1 MPHRALFD
9 DPGTVPPHAGVGLKA
24 EHYRTVIDAEPD
36 IGFFEVHAENYMGA
50 GGPPHRYLE
59 AIRERYALSLHGVG
73 LSIGADRPLDREHL
87 RRLRGLI
94 NRYSPGLFSEHLAWS
109 SHDSGFLNDLLPLP
123 YTVETLARVCEHID
137 EVQTTLGRQ
146 MLLEN
151 PSTYLAFA
159 ESTWS
164 EVDFI
169 AELVRR
175 TGCGLLLDVNN
186 VYVAST
192 NHQRDARAYIDAY
205 PLAHVQQIHLAGYAR
220 DADEK
225 GRPLLIDAHD
235 RQVDD
240 SVWGLYA
247 HVIARLGSTPTLIE
261 WDADVPAWPV
271 LEAEAQRAQAI
282 MATASRERPGQ
293 HTRRENP
300 EVLEQQPW
308 REEHEVHEGH
318 EAPRIVPRLAERQ
331 HGFARALLDPERP
344 LPPGLVGPDGE
355 PSERRFAVYR
365 NNVVSGLIDTL
376 QAAFPAV
383 CRIVGPEFFRAMARV
398 YVAREPPDSPI
409 LLGYGAGF
417 PDFIGTFEPAATL
430 PYLSDVARIEHAWA
444 DVYHAA
450 DVSPLDLSV
459 LAQIAPDA
467 LSGLEL
473 RLGPWVR
480 LIRSAFPALTIWRMN
495 VGDGVPA
502 PVDLEAGGENVL
514 VARPGTEVELRLL
527 SPANS
532 EFFQSLIDGHPVID
546 AASAALA
553 VDCHF
558 DLSLNLVELLQSG
571 IVVDLLPLQGAR
583 AQLQGSRA

>member
-1 MPHRALFD
+1 MPHQVLSD
-9 DPGTVPPHAGVGLKA
+9 DQGTIPPRAGVGLKA
-24 EHYRTVIDAEPD
+24 EHYRKIIDAEPD

-59 AIRERYALSLHGVG
+59 AIRERYELSLHGVG

-94 NRYSPGLFSEHLAWS
+94 DRYSPGLFSEHLAWS
-109 SHDSGFLNDLLPLP
+109 SHESGFLNDLLPLP
-123 YTVETLARVCEHID
+123 YTAETLMRVCEHID
-137 EVQTTLGRQ
+137 EVQTTLGRK

-169 AELVRR
+169 AEVVRR
-175 TGCGLLLDVNN
+175 TDCGLLLDVNN
-186 VYVAST
+186 VYVSSI
-192 NHQRDARAYIDAY
+192 NHQQDPTAYIDAY

-220 DADEK
+220 DADEM

-235 RQVDD
+235 RGVDEI
-240 SVWGLYA
+240 VWGLYA
-247 HVIARLGSTPTLIE
+247 HALRSLGSTPTLIE
-261 WDADVPAWPV
+261 WDADIPAWPV
-271 LEAEAQRAQAI
+271 LEGQAQRAQTI
-282 MATASRERPGQ
+282 MTAVRHE
-293 HTRRENP
+293 RREQQEHHEAQ
-300 EVLEQQPW
+300 EVQ
-308 REEHEVHEGH
+308 EVHEAQKVQ
-318 EAPRIVPRLAERQ
+318 EAHGIVPRLAERQ
-331 HGFARALLDPERP
+331 HGFARALLDPQRP

-383 CRIVGPEFFRAMARV
+383 CRIVGPEFFRAMARL
-398 YVAREPPDSPI
+398 YIAQEPPDSPI

-417 PDFIGTFEPAATL
+417 ADFIGTFEPAATL
-430 PYLSDVARIEHAWA
+430 PYLPDVARIEHAWA
-444 DVYHAA
+444 GAYHAA
-450 DVSPLDLSV
+450 DASPLDPAA
-459 LAQIAPDA
+459 LAQVAPDE
-467 LSGLEL
+467 LSRLEL
-473 RLGPWVR
+473 CLDPSVR
-480 LIRSAFPALTIWRMN
+480 LIHSDFPALTIWRMN
-495 VGDGVPA
+495 VDDGVPA

-527 SPANS
+527 SQAGA
-532 EFFQSLIDGHPVID
+532 EFIQSLIDGQRVID
-546 AASAALA
+546 AARAALA

-571 IVVDLLPLQGAR
+571 IVVDIQPLQGVHAH
-583 AQLQGSRA
+583 LQESRA